1 MSSKEEDDKVVSYSF
16 ITQKELKKKFK
27 WFEHKIHVGL
37 KHRVCWQAYKSEE
50 NSQLLRVRD
59 FEISR
64 RRRLKISIFL
74 KISTLSLS
82 LSQTMLSVI
91 SHKQEVMESKP

>member
-64 RRRLKISIFL
+64 RRLRSIFL
-74 KISTLSLS
+74 NISTLSLS
-82 LSQTMLSVI
+82 LYLTHITYITYMYTHTHTL
-91 SHKQEVMESKP
+91 